1 VIRLL
6 LILVLALL
14 LARFLVLLVRHARAA
29 LHGGETPRVAARPA
43 VPLVACSRCGVLVP
57 EPRARRAGGR
67 YLCGNCD
74 G

>member
-1 VIRLL
+1 VIRFL

-14 LARFLVLLVRHARAA
+14 LARFLVLLVRHARATLRA
-29 LHGGETPRVAARPA
+29 GETPHAASRPA
-43 VPLVACSRCGVLVP
+43 VALVACSRCGVLVP
-57 EPRARRAGGR
+57 EPRARRAGER